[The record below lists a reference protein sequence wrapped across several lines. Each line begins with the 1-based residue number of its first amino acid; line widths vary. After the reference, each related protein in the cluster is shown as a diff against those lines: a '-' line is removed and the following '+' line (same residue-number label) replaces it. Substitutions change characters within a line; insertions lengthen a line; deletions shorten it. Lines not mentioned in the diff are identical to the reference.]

1 MHVFSFEGGVLG
13 TPVFFVMVCAT
24 VAAVLPTKIFQELCY
39 IGTIELYNIRMYHTY
54 IDEDCIGTLKGLCRK
69 VHRRLLELRVLL
81 RWMLRLH
88 THAVKSQG

>member
-1 MHVFSFEGGVLG
+1 
-13 TPVFFVMVCAT
+13 MVCVT